1 MKNINVDE
9 FCIDDVLKNA
19 KEFKK
24 KDKDKDKKKNLMMS
38 IMISSKKMNQWLLP
52 LISNLFNRI
61 SV

>member
-24 KDKDKDKKKNLMMS
+24 KDKDKDKKK
-38 IMISSKKMNQWLLP
+38 KKKKKSEDEKVVAQVAKEIKKKKIP
-52 LISNLFNRI
+52 
-61 SV
+61 

>member
-24 KDKDKDKKKNLMMS
+24 KRQGQRQEEKEKKE
-38 IMISSKKMNQWLLP
+38 I
-52 LISNLFNRI
+52 
-61 SV
+61 